1 MVARVGH
8 WPVADGPLGDLT
20 RNVQSSGQNAERELE
35 QTSRR
40 AESCDIG
47 QSLERGD
54 AASPI
59 GDHGPDKTV
68 VDCMNDEAAGGVKE
82 VERSGDGHAG
92 GYTGSGRRLRRRA
105 RDDTALIV
113 SAAASPRR
121 IDDFIRPRPETPGT
135 YSLSIHSH
143 SLS

>member
-1 MVARVGH
+1 
-8 WPVADGPLGDLT
+8 
-20 RNVQSSGQNAERELE
+20 
-35 QTSRR
+35 
-40 AESCDIG
+40 
-47 QSLERGD
+47 
-54 AASPI
+54 
-59 GDHGPDKTV
+59 
-68 VDCMNDEAAGGVKE
+68 MNDEAAGGVKE

-92 GYTGSGRRLRRRA
+92 GYIGSGRRRRRRA

-121 IDDFIRPRPETPGT
+121 IDDFIRPLPETPGT